1 VHLLGVAGLG
11 AVKCEDAV
19 EEGDCFSASRTMHTI
34 QLDFIMPT
42 RQVHSVACACSPLQP
57 VKKPTHFQTRK
68 QFLSFPS
75 IDDMAS
81 CVLALEY
88 AIALAMVQ
96 QSM

>member
-1 VHLLGVAGLG
+1 LESLGLAQSNARTQLKKVTAFLLLAQCTQFNLISSCPHAKCIPSHALAHLFNLL
-11 AVKCEDAV
+11 
-19 EEGDCFSASRTMHTI
+19 
-34 QLDFIMPT
+34 
-42 RQVHSVACACSPLQP
+42 
-57 VKKPTHFQTRK
+57 KKPTHFQTRK